1 MTKIKELR
9 KCTGLSQNKFAN
21 YTKIPVANIQN
32 WEQGVSNPPEYVV
45 SLISRVMKHEG
56 YDVEKHMNSLP

>member
-1 MTKIKELR
+1 MTRIKELR

-21 YTKIPVANIQN
+21 YTNIPVANIQN
-32 WEQGVSNPPEYVV
+32 WEQGISNPPEYVV

-56 YDVEKHMNSLP
+56 YDIENKISQLP